1 MIVEND
7 IARMLMVITRKK
19 LLILF
24 FFVSGI
30 FAKEEL
36 AKGVVLLKVIPVPVD
51 QLGISSLVM
60 ALFII
65 GIADSPLARKSI
77 PTVWSY
83 DKGRTLSLI
92 TTIPITIQKTWL
104 SPKSK
109 VKMNST
115 GIRSSIIRSSSHK
128 SCLYYHPS
136 ELI

>member
-60 ALFII
+60 A
-65 GIADSPLARKSI
+65 
-77 PTVWSY
+77 
-83 DKGRTLSLI
+83 
-92 TTIPITIQKTWL
+92 
-104 SPKSK
+104 
-109 VKMNST
+109 
-115 GIRSSIIRSSSHK
+115 
-128 SCLYYHPS
+128 
-136 ELI
+136 